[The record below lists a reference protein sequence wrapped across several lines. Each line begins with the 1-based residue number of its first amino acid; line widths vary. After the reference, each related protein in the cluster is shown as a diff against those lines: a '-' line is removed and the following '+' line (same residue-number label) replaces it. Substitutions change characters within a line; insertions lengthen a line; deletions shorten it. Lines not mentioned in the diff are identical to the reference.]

1 MNWFSCLIFSL
12 TLTLALISS
21 TVFATKSDVLKQYEQ
36 LTSIEHLNS
45 DENVKLLSDIMLQIK
60 APKFNQHSASFYAY
74 AARLNAN
81 NGNFSK
87 ANQLLEETIKTLPQ
101 LKDNDLLIDTLDN
114 LSRIYLNQGN
124 YVEAISYLQQMA
136 NNALLSKNMRGRAL
150 ALTRLGLSY
159 LELNVNE
166 LAIPP
171 LKLALD
177 ISRKNNNK
185 DVEYLTLLYL
195 VNARTSFPSLSSKES
210 MDLLNK
216 ATEISLKLN
225 KNDGFLTRLKGVV
238 NKQLGDNTKAHYW
251 LQKSL
256 NIAKN
261 NNNIRLQRIVHKNL
275 AQFYL
280 EIKDTSQAKKHALI
294 SFDLANKLEHQKS
307 MANLHLILSQ
317 IYDLEDDKEKTLHH
331 LSHYANFTAS
341 NSNQN
346 IIALLTIMNKSFD
359 NIEQRERI
367 ISLEKSALENQLIA
381 EKNHNEQYIRFI
393 IILVIAFAFIILT
406 IVYFIKTR
414 TLSMKVALSMKDTL
428 TGAFGRSYLE
438 HYLPGV
444 KARFAQDL
452 NIKKSFG
459 VIAIDCDDF
468 KLINEKFGHAGGDK
482 ALKYIVSSLM
492 KQIRPG
498 DHLFRWGGDEF
509 ILMCEHV
516 SQQQLSEIA
525 QRLIESVSC
534 LTIKYDEKTIKTTI
548 SVGYALHKKGI
559 ELNLGNLLKEA
570 DKYLYQTKNSGKNNF
585 IGSYI

>member
-1 MNWFSCLIFSL
+1 MNWLFYLLFSIAL
-12 TLTLALISS
+12 TLTLVSP

-36 LTSIEHLNS
+36 LKSIQHLNS
-45 DENVKLLSDIMLQIK
+45 DENVKLLSDIIIK
-60 APKFNQHSASFYAY
+60 IKTPTFNTQRAPFYAY
-74 AARLNAN
+74 SARLHAN

-87 ANQLLEETIKTLPQ
+87 ANQLLEEATKTLPQ

-185 DVEYLTLLYL
+185 DVEYLALLYL

-216 ATEISLKLN
+216 ATEISLTLN

-238 NKQLGDNTKAHYW
+238 YQHLGNNIKANYW
-251 LQKSL
+251 LQQSL
-256 NIAKN
+256 TLAQT

-280 EIKDTSQAKKHALI
+280 AVKDTSQAKEHALI
-294 SFDLANKLEHQKS
+294 SFELANKLEHQKS
-307 MANLHLILSQ
+307 MADLHLILSN

-359 NIEQRERI
+359 NIEQREKI
-367 ISLEKSALENQLIA
+367 ISLEKSALKNQLIA
-381 EKNHNEQYIRFI
+381 EKRHNEQYILFI

-406 IVYFIKTR
+406 IIYFIKTR

-444 KARFAQDL
+444 KVRFAQ
-452 NIKKSFG
+452 NSNVKKSFG

-468 KLINEKFGHAGGDK
+468 KLVNEQFGHAGGDK
-482 ALKYIVSSLM
+482 ALKYMVTTLM

-509 ILMCEHV
+509 ILMCENV
-516 SQQQLSEIA
+516 SQQQLNEIA
-525 QRLIESVSC
+525 QRLIKSISC
-534 LTIKYDEKTIKTTI
+534 LTIEYDDKIIKTTI
-548 SVGYALHKKGI
+548 SVGYALHKKDI
-559 ELNLGNLLKEA
+559 EFNLGRLLKEA
-570 DKYLYQTKNSGKNNF
+570 DKYLYQTKHTGKNNF